1 MSIKSQS
8 EIKSSIQSELADNN
22 AGLISAYDVRHNMED
37 IVDSINTIVSSG
49 DFDAGTPFTGSNIR
63 AKIKYYNPNNFSLV
77 LKQIDCDILMN
88 NQPFTKV
95 HLDTNFIIPANATF
109 LVPAKMEFEM
119 STLVKNSMDIIFN
132 KPIKLNIKGQATLSK
147 GIFTKTVP
155 IAFETNQKIN
165 LGAALTNN

>member
-1 MSIKSQS
+1 MRKNLFLSLSISFLLFSCADPKNFEFKGLQD
-8 EIKSSIQSELADNN
+8 IKIEK
-22 AGLISAYDVRHNMED
+22 ISMGKN
-37 IVDSINTIVSSG
+37 
-49 DFDAGTPFTGSNIR
+49 NIR
-63 AKIKYYNPNNFSLV
+63 AKIKYYNPNNFSMV

-95 HLDTNFIIPANATF
+95 HLDTNYIIPANATF

-119 STLVKNSMDIIFN
+119 SALVKNSMDILFN

-155 IAFETNQKIN
+155 IAFETNQKLN
-165 LGAALTNN
+165 LGAALSNN